1 MNRLELEWDT
11 FDFYTAKI
19 QDQENA
25 HLSKLGLIQSFL
37 NKEYHFSDSKKEELL
52 TDYYQCCDQLL
63 LLYKKQMDSISNLI
77 KLNRDLVDIPIER
90 EVDSATLNN
99 LKSVTGTLMAE
110 VLRYKEDMESMLGDN
125 EDIGF

>member
-1 MNRLELEWDT
+1 
-11 FDFYTAKI
+11 
-19 QDQENA
+19 
-25 HLSKLGLIQSFL
+25 
-37 NKEYHFSDSKKEELL
+37 
-52 TDYYQCCDQLL
+52 
-63 LLYKKQMDSISNLI
+63 MDSISNLI
-77 KLNRDLVDIPIER
+77 NLNRDLVDIPIER